1 MAGQIIKRADR
12 TWLVRIYLGR
22 GANGKRQYQ
31 NHTIH
36 GVKLDAQKWLN
47 DALTKKDLGIPTFQT
62 KLSLEEYLE
71 TWLKTV
77 AKPRVSEQ
85 TFNSYEWL
93 LDRIKPKLGKVR
105 LSQLRAEDIQ
115 KAYGSLPAST
125 ARHVHAPLRS
135 ALSQAVKWHLIY
147 ANPCDAVELPRHRA
161 RETQWLTKQEAGC
174 FLAVEGKY
182 AYLFAFLLDTGAR
195 PSEALG
201 MKWTDI
207 DLDKGTVTIQRTL
220 QWHATGEFYFA
231 ETKTK
236 GSRRTVPLSAS
247 MARRIREHRASQAER
262 LLKIGVRSELVF
274 SNTEGAPLLRRN
286 LARRHFKPA
295 LKQAGL
301 DTNLSLYC
309 LRHTCAS
316 LLLQAGVHPKVV
328 AERLGHS
335 STKLT
340 LDIYSHIAPGMQSQ
354 AADRLEEL
362 LYG

>member
-1 MAGQIIKRADR
+1 MTFAAVERVWMA
-12 TWLVRIYLGR
+12 RIYLGR
-22 GANGKRQYQ
+22 TAEGKRQYQ

-36 GVKLDAQKWLN
+36 GTKKDAQSWLN

-62 KLSLEEYLE
+62 KVTLGEYLG

-85 TFNSYEWL
+85 TFANYEWL
-93 LDRIKPKLGKVR
+93 LDRVTPKLGKTR
-105 LSQLRAEDIQ
+105 LTQLRAEDIQ
-115 KAYGSLPAST
+115 KHYGTQPTST
-125 ARHVHAPLRS
+125 ARHIHAPLRS

-147 ANPCDAVELPRHRA
+147 ANPCDSVELPRHKT
-161 RETQWLTKQEAGC
+161 RETQWLTKEEAGR

-182 AYLFAFLLDTGAR
+182 ACLFAFLLDTGAR

-201 MKWTDI
+201 LKWPDI
-207 DLDKGTVTIQRTL
+207 DLEKGIVTIQRTL

-247 MARRIREHRASQAER
+247 MARLIREHRVSQAER
-262 LLKIGVRSELVF
+262 LLKIGVRSDLVF

-295 LKQAGL
+295 LKKAEL
-301 DTNLSLYC
+301 PTNLSLYC

-316 LLLQAGVHPKVV
+316 LLLQAGVHPKIV

-340 LDIYSHIAPGMQSQ
+340 LDIYSHIAPGMQSE
-354 AADRLEEL
+354 AANCLEQL

>member
-1 MAGQIIKRADR
+1 MAGQIIKRGERVWMVRMYIGR
-12 TWLVRIYLGR
+12 T
-22 GANGKRQYQ
+22 AEGKRQYQ
-31 NHTIH
+31 NHTVH
-36 GVKLDAQKWLN
+36 GTKKDAQTWLN

-62 KLSLEEYLE
+62 KLSLGEYLA

-85 TFNSYEWL
+85 TFANYEWL
-93 LDRIKPKLGKVR
+93 LDRVTPKLGKTR
-105 LSQLRAEDIQ
+105 LTQLRAEDIQ
-115 KAYGSLPAST
+115 KFYGTQPTST
-125 ARHVHAPLRS
+125 ARHIHAPLRS

-147 ANPCDAVELPRHRA
+147 ANPCDSVELPRHKT
-161 RETQWLTKQEAGC
+161 RETQWLTREEAGRL
-174 FLAVEGKY
+174 LAIEGKY
-182 AYLFAFLLDTGAR
+182 SCLFAFLVDTGAR

-201 MKWTDI
+201 LKWTDI
-207 DLDKGTVTIQRTL
+207 DLETGTITIQRTL
-220 QWHATGEFYFA
+220 QWRAKGGYYFA

-236 GSRRTVPLSAS
+236 GSRRTVPLSAN
-247 MARRIREHRASQAER
+247 MARRIREHRGSQAER

-274 SNTEGAPLLRRN
+274 SNTEGEPILRRN

-295 LKQAGL
+295 LKTAKL
-301 DTNLSLYC
+301 STSLSLYC

-316 LLLQAGVHPKVV
+316 LLLQAGVHPKIV

-340 LDIYSHIAPGMQSQ
+340 LDIYSHIAPGMQSE
-354 AADRLEEL
+354 AANCLDQL